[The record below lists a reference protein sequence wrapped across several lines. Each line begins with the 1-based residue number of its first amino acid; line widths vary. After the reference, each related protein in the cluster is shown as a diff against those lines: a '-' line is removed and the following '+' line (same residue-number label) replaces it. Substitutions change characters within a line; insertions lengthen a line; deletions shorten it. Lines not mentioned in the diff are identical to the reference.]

1 MKASLALSTAL
12 ATTASAARQIFK
24 SLSSSDQTSL
34 EQQLDKWKEL
44 YGPIAR
50 ANGFFPR
57 TNTESAR
64 VNGHSIDELERFH
77 HTVQEVKRATT
88 INPKAEFSPFNQFA
102 LMTDEEFK
110 GMLMKSFAGQNI
122 TDAAPLP
129 ELANE
134 RASAADWSTSQ
145 CNSPVPNQGQCGSCW
160 AFATIGAVET
170 AHCLATGE
178 LLDLSEQQLI
188 SCSKKAPNQ
197 GCNGG
202 NPSPAIDWLQQGV
215 CTEESYPYKSGKGG
229 QTGTCETSCTKKKL
243 SIGKT
248 KQTTGEG
255 SLMTVLGRQPAT
267 VFVESANAVWRNY
280 KSGIV
285 SQCPGAQSDHAV
297 IAVGY
302 NDEYFKIKN
311 SWGTEWG
318 DKGYIYL
325 KRGMTDKGTC
335 NVAHRIAYPEL
346 TGSAPSSNPTPSS
359 NQQPTESTR
368 KPSSSAPK
376 PSSDTPMTPSSS
388 KPTYPTRRPFPS
400 SFPPKPSNDSP
411 MTPSSSKPTY
421 PTRRPFP
428 SSFPPKPSND
438 SPMKPSSSKPTYP
451 TRRPFPSSF
460 PPKPSNDS
468 PMKPSS
474 SKPTYPTRKPSPS
487 SIVPKPSKHTPMTST
502 PNPSSNTPTTTKRR
516 CTKRPK
522 PTKKPKPTTKK
533 PKPTTKKPKPTDP
546 SPSYTPSPTTYAPKP
561 TTQPSSTYAPTPS
574 GNGVKDQLIA
584 QTNKIRAA
592 HGIGPVTWNDEL
604 EPKMRAWAE
613 DCPGFTHGGPPGWQN
628 LATYTKCESS
638 GKDCTKV
645 VGASWLW
652 YDQEE
657 TFWNYDNNSCN
668 GGWAKC
674 GHFSNM
680 MSPEVKSMACGW
692 SECGNGNHV
701 WCNYDTPVKNPKVGK
716 ITGMTKAEL
725 KASLTA

>member
-1 MKASLALSTAL
+1 MKASIALSTAL
-12 ATTASAARQIFK
+12 ATTASAARQSFK

-77 HTVQEVKRATT
+77 HTVLEVKRATT

-110 GMLMKSFAGQNI
+110 GMLMKSFAGQNV

-134 RASAADWSTSQ
+134 RASAADWSTSK

-160 AFATIGAVET
+160 AFATIGVVET

-188 SCSKKAPNQ
+188 SCSTNGGNN

-202 NPSPAIDWLQQGV
+202 NPPEALGWVQQGV
-215 CTEESYPYKSGKGG
+215 CTEESYPYTSGKGG
-229 QTGTCETSCTKKKL
+229 QTDTCENSCTKKKL

-248 KQTTGEG
+248 KYTSGEG
-255 SLMTVLGRQPAT
+255 SLMTVLESQPAT
-267 VFVESANAVWRNY
+267 VVVQSANAVWRNY
-280 KSGIV
+280 KSGVV

-302 NDEYFKIKN
+302 NDDYFKIKN

-325 KRGMTDKGTC
+325 KRGMTEKGTC
-335 NVAHRIAYPEL
+335 NVAQRIAYPEL
-346 TGSAPSSNPTPSS
+346 TGSTPSS
-359 NQQPTESTR
+359 NTTPSSSQQHTQSTR
-368 KPSSSAPK
+368 KPSSPPPQNSTDSA
-376 PSSDTPMTPSSS
+376 MTPSSS
-388 KPTYPTRRPFPS
+388 KPSYPTRKPS
-400 SFPPKPSNDSP
+400 SSSPPPKNSTDSA
-411 MTPSSSKPTY
+411 MTPSSSKP
-421 PTRRPFP
+421 
-428 SSFPPKPSND
+428 S
-438 SPMKPSSSKPTYP
+438 
-451 TRRPFPSSF
+451 
-460 PPKPSNDS
+460 
-468 PMKPSS
+468 
-474 SKPTYPTRKPSPS
+474 YPTRKPSS
-487 SIVPKPSKHTPMTST
+487 SSPPPKNST
-502 PNPSSNTPTTTKRR
+502 QCTNRPTPTIE
-516 CTKRPK
+516 PK
-522 PTKKPKPTTKK
+522 PTG
-533 PKPTTKKPKPTDP
+533 P
-546 SPSYTPSPTTYAPKP
+546 SPSYTPSPTTE
-561 TTQPSSTYAPTPS
+561 PSSTYAPTPS

-592 HGIGPVTWNDEL
+592 HGIGPVTWNYEL

-613 DCPGFTHGGPPGWQN
+613 DCHGFKHGGAPGWQN
-628 LATYTKCESS
+628 LASYTACESS

-657 TFWNYDNNSCN
+657 TFWNYDSNSCN
-668 GGWAKC
+668 GGWVKC

-692 SECGNGNHV
+692 SECDNGNYV

-716 ITGMTKAEL
+716 IIGMTKAEL

>member
-12 ATTASAARQIFK
+12 ATTACAARQSFK

-34 EQQLDKWKEL
+34 EQQLDEWKAL

-57 TNTESAR
+57 TNRESAQ

-77 HTVQEVKRATT
+77 HTVQDVELATAT
-88 INPKAEFSPFNQFA
+88 NPEAEFSPFNQFA
-102 LMTDEEFK
+102 LLTDDEFK
-110 GMLMKSFAGQNI
+110 GILLKSFAGQNF
-122 TDAAPLP
+122 TNAAPLP

-134 RASAADWSTSQ
+134 RASEADWSTSK
-145 CNSPVPNQGQCGSCW
+145 CNSPIPNQGQCGSCW
-160 AFATIGAVET
+160 AFATIGTVET
-170 AHCLATGE
+170 AHCIATGE
-178 LLDLSEQQLI
+178 LLDLSEQQLV
-188 SCSKKAPNQ
+188 SCSKNGGNR

-202 NPSPAIDWLQQGV
+202 IPPSAIDWMQKGV
-215 CTEESYPYKSGKGG
+215 CTEESYPYTSGKGG
-229 QTGTCETSCTKKKL
+229 QTGTCQTSCTKKKL

-255 SLMTVLGRQPAT
+255 SLMTVLESQTAT
-267 VFVESANAVWRNY
+267 VAVETANAVWRNY
-280 KSGIV
+280 KSGVV

-302 NDEYFKIKN
+302 GTSTTDYFKIKN
-311 SWGTEWG
+311 SWGTQWG
-318 DKGYIYL
+318 ENGYIYL
-325 KRGMTDKGTC
+325 KRGMSGKGMC
-335 NVAHRIAYPEL
+335 NVAEWIWYPEL
-346 TGSAPSSNPTPSS
+346 SGSSPTPSSNPTPSS
-359 NQQPTESTR
+359 SQQPTQSTR

-376 PSSDTPMTPSSS
+376 PSTDTPMTPSSS

-400 SFPPKPSNDSP
+400 SFPPKPATDSP

-428 SSFPPKPSND
+428 SSFPPKPATD
-438 SPMKPSSSKPTYP
+438 SPMPPSSSKPTYP

-460 PPKPSNDS
+460 P
-468 PMKPSS
+468 
-474 SKPTYPTRKPSPS
+474 
-487 SIVPKPSKHTPMTST
+487 PKPSKHTPMTST

-522 PTKKPKPTTKK
+522 PTKKPKPTG
-533 PKPTTKKPKPTDP
+533 P
-546 SPSYTPSPTTYAPKP
+546 SPSYTPSPTTEPSSTYVPKP

-592 HGIGPVTWNDEL
+592 HGIGPLTWDDEL
-604 EPKMRAWAE
+604 EPKMRTWAKS
-613 DCPGFTHGGPPGWQN
+613 CPGFKHGGPAGWQN
-628 LATYTKCESS
+628 LATNTACGSS
-638 GKDCTKV
+638 GKDCTNV

-657 TFWNYDNNSCN
+657 TFWNYGSNSCN

-692 SECGNGNHV
+692 SECANGNHV
-701 WCNYDTPVKNPKVGK
+701 WCNYDTPVKSPKVGK